1 MFKKFSFLTLGRT
14 SGDISYFLLFILIAR
29 TFGQESIGH
38 YSFAM
43 ALAGFF
49 VVFADFGLY
58 YLTIKE
64 LSHTND
70 SFEVSFSSI
79 WSLRILLSVC
89 VLASLVLLTHFL
101 PLPTPAKPLIV
112 LIGISVILGAVVDG
126 FSAVFIAH
134 GDMKRAGLLN
144 FFHRVTGTTAAILVL
159 LSGGTLYTAVSML
172 PIMTVLHCG
181 GAYYLSTRSFGP
193 HKLARSWSSVFNKLR
208 VAIPYG
214 FSELLGQ
221 MAIRTNIVLL
231 GFLLGTTE
239 AGTYNVAYRIVLGL
253 LSIQVIVGITL
264 LPTASSLHQQDKN
277 QLVGLY
283 HNSLSLMVV
292 LGLPTSCGIWLI
304 APDLIHLLFGQGY
317 SQSIPLLRI
326 LAVLIFL
333 FSLRNVLGTFLT
345 AVNLQSERTRREW
358 YGAIALVGG
367 NLLLI
372 PILGVMGSVIATI
385 ASEVF
390 LLVLFV
396 VPLHSI
402 LGWPQIGQAMGR
414 SGVACTIFLLTF
426 SFFSSSLLIAKI
438 LGSVILYFVT
448 LFLFKDVRQNEFPK
462 FLNLFQNRRRKIIPS
477 TEETY

>member
-64 LSHTND
+64 ISQKAV
-70 SFEVSFSSI
+70 SFERSFSSI
-79 WSLRILLSVC
+79 WSLRIMLSVC
-89 VLASLVLLTHFL
+89 VLAALVLLTRFL
-101 PLPTPAKPLIV
+101 PLPPPAKPLII
-112 LIGISVILGAVVDG
+112 LIGISVILGAIVDG

-144 FFHRVTGTTAAILVL
+144 FFYRVTGAIAAMLVL
-159 LSGGTLYTAVSML
+159 LSGGTLYTAISML
-172 PIMTVLHCG
+172 PIMTALHCG
-181 GAYYLSTRSFGP
+181 GAYYLSSRSFGP
-193 HKLARSWSSVFNKLR
+193 HRLATSWSSVFKKLR

-214 FSELLGQ
+214 SSELLGQ
-221 MAIRTNIVLL
+221 MAIRTNIVLI
-231 GFLLGTTE
+231 GFLLGTTA
-239 AGTYNVAYRIVLGL
+239 AGTYNVAYRVVLGL
-253 LSIQVIVGITL
+253 LTIPTIVGITL
-264 LPTASSLHQQDKN
+264 LPTASRLHQQDKN

-283 HNSLSLMVV
+283 QNSLSLIVV

-317 SQSIPLLRI
+317 SRSIPLLRA
-326 LAVLIFL
+326 LSALVFL
-333 FSLRNVLGTFLT
+333 FSLRNALGTFLT

-358 YGAIALVGG
+358 LGAIALVGG

-372 PILGVMGSVIATI
+372 PIFGVMGSVIATI
-385 ASEVF
+385 ASEIF

-402 LGWPQIGQAMGR
+402 LGWPQIGQAILR
-414 SGVACTIFLLTF
+414 SSIACTMFLLAF
-426 SFFSSSLLIAKI
+426 SYISSTHTIPKV
-438 LGSVILYFVT
+438 LGSVILYVST
-448 LFLFKDVRQNEFPK
+448 LFLFKDVRQKEFPK
-462 FLNLFQNRRRKIIPS
+462 FLNLFQNRLRS
-477 TEETY
+477 TEETYEP